1 MDIPLRIHPLYRK
14 SLCKNNDQHERDSAS
29 DCNLSDN
36 GNKADG
42 FYALGIVPVLKNKV
56 SLKAR
61 YDLYRNN
68 GEWNSAQTFYEAGA
82 DYYFT
87 KNLKF
92 SAEYALVNNRTLS
105 KHNYSLINTELS
117 IKF

>member
-1 MDIPLRIHPLYRK
+1 MGKAFAKTMTDT
-14 SLCKNNDQHERDSAS
+14 NDTSAS
-29 DCNLSDN
+29 DCSLSVN
-36 GNKADG
+36 GDKADG
-42 FYALGIVPVLKNKV
+42 FYALGIAPVVNNRLNV
-56 SLKAR
+56 KAR

-68 GEWNSAQTFYEAGA
+68 GEWNSAKTFYEVGA

-92 SAEYALVNNRTLS
+92 SAEYALVNDRTLN
-105 KHNYSLINTELS
+105 KHNYSLVNTELS